1 VLNRTGATLSEYVVF
16 FFYVTCA
23 LFQMASRCV
32 VVEASRGEGEQRT
45 TG

>member
-32 VVEASRGEGEQRT
+32 VEASRGEGEQRT